1 MRKRKSK
8 HNSRHHI
15 NPRSVGGDFSP
26 ENIVRVNSKKHEA
39 YHILFD
45 NRRPDEIIERLV
57 NNYWNG
63 QWDWVRD
70 AYERNNQV

>member
-8 HNSRHHI
+8 YNSRHHI
-15 NPRSVGGDFSP
+15 NPRSRGGDSRRY
-26 ENIVRVNSKKHEA
+26 NISILNKRKHEY
-39 YHILFD
+39 YHLLFD

>member
-15 NPRSVGGDFSP
+15 NPRSRGGDSSSI
-26 ENIVRVNSKKHEA
+26 NIAVINEDKHKY
-39 YHILFD
+39 YHFIFD

-57 NNYWNG
+57 NDYWNG
-63 QWDWVRD
+63 QWEYVRR